1 MFYAPFIRKKFLCA
15 SCVLMIAV
23 VNSLMVSL
31 VPLCV
36 GGGGIK
42 CVLFLQNPV
51 GDYSELTF
59 SPPTQL
65 CGSFIL
71 DLPPGCVD
79 AKWEPSSVETRQ
91 KGV

>member
-36 GGGGIK
+36 RGEGLS
-42 CVLFLQNPV
+42 VF
-51 GDYSELTF
+51 YSCKAL
-59 SPPTQL
+59 
-65 CGSFIL
+65 
-71 DLPPGCVD
+71 
-79 AKWEPSSVETRQ
+79 VETT
-91 KGV
+91 VN